1 MTLRLAWFASARGTS
16 SRLLFNRARDAIADG
31 SLDAEIVCV
40 FCNRESGQSPNTD
53 AFLGDVSAAGVPL
66 IARSSAAWR
75 KRVGGERSDPAGR
88 LAPWRRDYDEW
99 VRAQIAPY
107 RPDAAL
113 LAGYML
119 VVTDALCDALPML
132 NLHPAAPDG
141 PTGTWQQVISQI
153 IRSGASKHGMQLQQ
167 VTPQLD
173 RGPVITSATYP
184 IRDDRAFDP
193 LWRSDPDP
201 SDEDSPL
208 FRAIRQAGV
217 QREPTFIIES
227 LRAFARNPATPLAQ
241 LDLTEIV
248 ERRLTEQ
255 ENEQEAGQP
264 PPPAYNRPDAGSV
277 LPALQ

>member
-16 SRLLFNRARDAIADG
+16 SRLLFNRARAAIADG

-40 FCNRESGQSPNTD
+40 FCNREPGQSPNTD
-53 AFLGDVSAAGVPL
+53 AFLDDVSAAGIPL

-75 KRVGGERSDPAGR
+75 KRVGGQRSDPAAS

-99 VRAQIAPY
+99 VRDQIAPY

-141 PTGTWQQVISQI
+141 PTGTWQQVISRI
-153 IRSGASKHGMQLQQ
+153 IRSRAREHGMQLQQ
-167 VTPQLD
+167 VTPELD
-173 RGPVITSATYP
+173 RGPVVTSATYP
-184 IRDDRAFDP
+184 IRGPGFDP
-193 LWRSDPDP
+193 LWRSGPDP
-201 SDEDSPL
+201 SDQDSPL
-208 FRAIRQAGV
+208 FRAIRRAGV
-217 QREPTFIIES
+217 QREPIFIIES
-227 LRAFARNPATPLAQ
+227 LRAFARNPATPPAQ
-241 LDLTEIV
+241 LDITEIV
-248 ERRLTEQ
+248 ERRLAER
-255 ENEQEAGQP
+255 EAEQEAGQA

-277 LPALQ
+277 LPALR